1 MRYHNALN
9 LWWRQQ
15 SNRKVGWNPLTPVTP
30 TLLSSP
36 PPEIGVSG
44 GDSLLKLTEI
54 IIMMATPTQ
63 THPKFIWRFFSC
75 QQFKYFI
82 VEATSEQEA
91 RSLLPD
97 SPCVFSARIRQEVGH
112 A

>member
-1 MRYHNALN
+1 MIA
-9 LWWRQQ
+9 
-15 SNRKVGWNPLTPVTP
+15 TPV
-30 TLLSSP
+30 
-36 PPEIGVSG
+36 
-44 GDSLLKLTEI
+44 
-54 IIMMATPTQ
+54 Q

-97 SPCVFSARIRQEVGH
+97 SPCAFSARIRQEMAHV
-112 A
+112 